1 MDQASNMGKGAI
13 ALGVVGLLIACLGC
27 ATGKFK
33 NPCFAIPY
41 GLLSFVIT
49 IIFLVIALFSFA
61 VASTT
66 GQATIF
72 ELACGQTVTGAAAS
86 TLANVKNPVDLA
98 ATYQ

>member
-1 MDQASNMGKGAI
+1 MGKGAI
-13 ALGVVGLLIACLGC
+13 ALGAIGILIACLGC

-41 GLLSFVIT
+41 GLLSFVVT
-49 IIFLVIALFSFA
+49 IIFLVISLFSFA
-61 VASTT
+61 VASTE

-72 ELACGQTVTGAAAS
+72 ELACGRKVTGTAAS
-86 TLANVKNPVDLA
+86 QLANVKNPVDLA